1 MGMKALRLAA
11 RQARRQSRRITRT
24 LTRALK
30 TALARTQARTPA
42 RTLTLPQAEEAARR
56 GKAVQAVQA
65 VQTVLALRAAAV
77 VLPLA
82 LAATLAAVVL
92 MGSGSRQK
100 DVELARIDC
109 ARLVIFAPAGRIDAQ
124 QACKAHGGLAVQAG
138 EQPDAGLTILI
149 RNQPAGGF
157 EGRDAVPGPHR
168 SEFSGAGQAR
178 AALTAFRA

>member
-11 RQARRQSRRITRT
+11 RRARRQIRRIART
-24 LTRALK
+24 LARTLK
-30 TALARTQARTPA
+30 TALARTQARTQA
-42 RTLTLPQAEEAARR
+42 LPQAGKAGRR
-56 GKAVQAVQA
+56 GKAVQ
-65 VQTVLALRAAAV
+65 ALRAAAV
-77 VLPLA
+77 VLPLTF
-82 LAATLAAVVL
+82 AATLAAVVL

-157 EGRDAVPGPHR
+157 EGRDAVPGPDR

-178 AALTAFRA
+178 AELSAFRA

>member
-11 RQARRQSRRITRT
+11 RQARRQIRRIARM
-24 LTRALK
+24 
-30 TALARTQARTPA
+30 LAK
-42 RTLTLPQAEEAARR
+42 TLTLPQAGKAGRR
-56 GKAVQAVQA
+56 GKAVQ
-65 VQTVLALRAAAV
+65 ALRAAAV

-82 LAATLAAVVL
+82 LAATLAAVAL

-157 EGRDAVPGPHR
+157 EGRDAVPGPDR
-168 SEFSGAGQAR
+168 SEFLGAGQAR

>member
-1 MGMKALRLAA
+1 MLA
-11 RQARRQSRRITRT
+11 
-24 LTRALK
+24 K
-30 TALARTQARTPA
+30 
-42 RTLTLPQAEEAARR
+42 TLTLPQAGKAGRR
-56 GKAVQAVQA
+56 GKAVQTVQA
-65 VQTVLALRAAAV
+65 VQALRAAAV

-157 EGRDAVPGPHR
+157 EGRDAVPGPDR

-178 AALTAFRA
+178 AELSAFRA

>member
-11 RQARRQSRRITRT
+11 RQARRQARRITRRLST
-24 LTRALK
+24 S
-30 TALARTQARTPA
+30 QAGA
-42 RTLTLPQAEEAARR
+42 QALPQA
-56 GKAVQAVQA
+56 GKAGRPGKAVQA

-77 VLPLA
+77 VVPLA

-92 MGSGSRQK
+92 MGSASGQK

-157 EGRDAVPGPHR
+157 EGRDAVPGPDR

>member
-11 RQARRQSRRITRT
+11 RQARRQIRRIAGT
-24 LTRALK
+24 LARALK
-30 TALARTQARTPA
+30 TALARTQART
-42 RTLTLPQAEEAARR
+42 QAGKAARR
-56 GKAVQAVQA
+56 GKTVQ
-65 VQTVLALRAAAV
+65 ALRAAAV

-124 QACKAHGGLAVQAG
+124 QACKAHGGLAVQAA

-157 EGRDAVPGPHR
+157 EGRDAVPGPDR

-178 AALTAFRA
+178 AELSAFRA